1 MMRKPGEYAA
11 ASIRSAAK
19 NSRLTAAARPGPAT
33 VPNHNPQ
40 PQAPTALKRRGFRS
54 AQAVINPHYEIDLS
68 RGDIFPLAPNLNAM
82 FGLL

>member
-1 MMRKPGEYAA
+1 MGKSDGYDA
-11 ASIRSAAK
+11 ASVRSTATKSHLTGAAK
-19 NSRLTAAARPGPAT
+19 PAPAT

-40 PQAPTALKRRGFRS
+40 PKAPAALKRRSFRP

-82 FGLL
+82 FELL